1 VLGRT
6 VTGVTVALL
15 CAAPA
20 YAQTGG
26 TAPSY
31 PGNTLRLE
39 QSMRMV
45 AGTVVTVR
53 LSGHA
58 EWNEPTDA
66 STIGYTVSVYAQ
78 NADVH
83 PSCETSYSAQLGKA
97 INLPT
102 LGASEAITDWV
113 VSDTIRLNPDPP
125 SSGVDWSIDSLPFVI
140 SPGVENLL
148 LCGYQRYV
156 IDDAAWFQLPV
167 KVEAPACTLQPR
179 RGRRLRVRCNAR
191 GRMTLRFTRP
201 RARARTITAT
211 VGESGTQT
219 ISTRRLRPGVY
230 RVRITSGGLDL
241 GTRRLRI
248 TRAAARGAA

>member
-1 VLGRT
+1 VRGWT
-6 VTGVTVALL
+6 VTGAAVAAALL

-20 YAQTGG
+20 GAQQPGGG

-31 PGNTLRLE
+31 PGNTL
-39 QSMRMV
+39 QIAQTMPIVSG
-45 AGTVVTVR
+45 AVVTVR

-66 STIGYTVSVYAQ
+66 STIGYTISVYAQ

-97 INLPT
+97 INIPT
-102 LGASEAITDWV
+102 LGASQAITDWV
-113 VSDTIRLNPDPP
+113 VSDTIRVNPEPP
-125 SSGVDWSIDSLPFVI
+125 NSGIDWSIDSLPFVI
-140 SPGVENLL
+140 APGVENLL

-167 KVEAPACTLQPR
+167 KVQEPACTVQPR
-179 RGRRLRVRCNAR
+179 SGRRLRVRCNVS
-191 GRMTLRFTRP
+191 GRMKLRFTRP

-211 VGESGTQT
+211 VGSSGVATVSSRKLPRGT
-219 ISTRRLRPGVY
+219 Y
-230 RVRITSGGLDL
+230 RVTVSTAGIELAD
-241 GTRRLRI
+241 RRGLRI
-248 TRAAARGAA
+248 R